1 MKTNIG
7 LVDYARA
14 QLGLPYWYGTYGKE
28 ASEKLYEQKRKQYP
42 QYYKWAYAGEAG
54 VKVHDC
60 VGLIKGYL
68 WSESAQDVN
77 PKYNAKQDKNANGMR
92 SACNVAGSIDT
103 LPEVPGVLVF
113 FDGHVGVYEG
123 SGKVIEARGHAYGV
137 VRTNLKSRPWK
148 SWGYCP
154 YIEYVEDQQPQKEA
168 AALYTPTVREWQL
181 AAIADGFKLPEY
193 GADGIWGREC
203 ESVAK
208 KAIVKKRL
216 FYKYHNLTK
225 IVQKVVGVEV
235 DGKCGSVTAAAIK
248 EYQAAHG
255 LKADGACGLLT
266 WRKMLT

>member
-7 LVDYARA
+7 LVEYAKQ
-14 QLGLPYWYGTYGKE
+14 QLGKPYWYGTYGKE
-28 ASEKLYEQKRKQYP
+28 ASERLYKQKKKQYP
-42 QYYKWAYAGEAG
+42 QYYKWTYAGETG

-68 WSESAQDVN
+68 WCKTVRDTN
-77 PKYNAKQDKNANGMR
+77 PKYNAMQDKSANGMYK
-92 SACNVAGSIDT
+92 ACAVRGVIDT
-103 LPEVPGVLVF
+103 LPEIPGVLVF
-113 FDGHVGVYEG
+113 FNGHVGIYEG
-123 SGKVIEARGHAYGV
+123 KGKVIEARGHAYGV
-137 VRTNLKSRPWK
+137 VRTDLKSRPWK

-154 YIEYVEDQQPQKEA
+154 YIEYIEDQQQGEA
-168 AALYTPTVREWQL
+168 TAYTPTVREWQL

-203 ESVAK
+203 EGVAK

-216 FYKYHNLTK
+216 FYKYYNLTK

-235 DGKCGSVTAAAIK
+235 DGKCGSKTAAAIK
-248 EYQAAHG
+248 AYQAAHG